1 VSHVVENGRT
11 VSRPRLTVPT
21 NLQAVIRVDMFVFG
35 FSCSANA
42 WCELIAADGINV
54 FLSN

>member
-35 FSCSANA
+35 CSCSANA